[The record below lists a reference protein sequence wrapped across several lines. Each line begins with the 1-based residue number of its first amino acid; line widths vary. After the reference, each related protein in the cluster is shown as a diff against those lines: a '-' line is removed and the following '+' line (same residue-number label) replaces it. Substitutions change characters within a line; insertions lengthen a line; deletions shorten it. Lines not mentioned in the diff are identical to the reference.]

1 MLVHVKG
8 KLENDTFFSRLK
20 LAISAII
27 GCQPDKVSIVDIKQ
41 ESSFVVDISIEK
53 SYLNQLLCMK
63 GKDHKRLQ
71 RLNVDYFIAAKN
83 ICFVERE
90 ETGNSFTSIY
100 HLPIYQCIFIKM
112 LRVLVRMVI

>member
-20 LAISAII
+20 LAISNI

-41 ESSFVVDISIEK
+41 ESSFVVDIFIEK

-90 ETGNSFTSIY
+90 ETGNFFTSIY
-100 HLPIYQCIFIKM
+100 HLPIYQCIFIKR